1 MRIIERLIKPGWRW
15 FAGSG
20 SYPEVE
26 GLEQELRARDLT
38 IEQLRAQLT
47 IANEWRVV
55 VTDALVVNWAYRAD
69 HEHDPRQAV
78 RDLVAQEIFFAL
90 DPTISLQAKALV
102 EQGVAQATQNGG
114 LA

>member
-1 MRIIERLIKPGWRW
+1 MRIIGRLIKPGWRW
-15 FAGSG
+15 LAGAS

-38 IEQLRAQLT
+38 IEQLRAQL
-47 IANEWRVV
+47 ILALEWKVA

-78 RDLVAQEIFFAL
+78 RDLIAQEIFFAL

-102 EQGVAQATQNGG
+102 EQGVAQATQDGG
-114 LA
+114 LL

>member
-1 MRIIERLIKPGWRW
+1 MRIIERLRPAWAW
-15 FAGSG
+15 LAGSG

-38 IEQLRAQLT
+38 IEQLRAQLI
-47 IANEWRVV
+47 IALEWKVA
-55 VTDALVVNWAYRAD
+55 VTDALVVNWAYRLD

-78 RDLVAQEIFFAL
+78 RDLIAQEVFFAL

-102 EQGVAQATQNGG
+102 EQGVIQATQNGG

>member
-1 MRIIERLIKPGWRW
+1 MGIIDRLRPAWAWVG
-15 FAGSG
+15 GSG

-38 IEQLRAQLT
+38 IEQLRAQLI
-47 IANEWRVV
+47 IANEWKVA

-78 RDLVAQEIFFAL
+78 RDLIAQEIFFAL

-102 EQGVAQATQNGG
+102 EQGAAQATQNGG
-114 LA
+114 LS

>member
-1 MRIIERLIKPGWRW
+1 MSTISNLKAAWAW
-15 FAGSG
+15 VSGSG

-47 IANEWRVV
+47 LANEWRVA
-55 VTDALVVNWAYRAD
+55 VTDALVVNWAYRFD

-78 RDLVAQEIFFAL
+78 RDLIAQEIFFAL

-102 EQGVAQATQNGG
+102 EQGVIQATQNGG